1 MIICTVF
8 RAGFLGSGRF
18 GSGVIVARRD
28 DGSWSAPSAVGMF
41 GGGFGGL
48 AGVEMTD
55 FVFIVSDENAVK
67 TVLHRGS
74 LHLGVNA
81 SAALGPVGR
90 SFEIAGVAG
99 LKGVGG
105 VFAFAKT
112 KGVFLGASLEG
123 AVFIE
128 GRRAGR
134 KLYGRDFDASQLLNE
149 EGPSLPLE
157 VKPLMDALALDI
169 FHPRR
174 SEAAVDL
181 PTGVVELPAGDKS
194 HASELQS
201 SSLRETGV

>member
-1 MIICTVF
+1 GMIICTVV

-134 KLYGRDFDASQLLNE
+134 KLYGRDFDASQLLID
-149 EGPSLPLE
+149 GCVGFGYL
-157 VKPLMDALALDI
+157 
-169 FHPRR
+169 
-174 SEAAVDL
+174 
-181 PTGVVELPAGDKS
+181 
-194 HASELQS
+194 S
-201 SSLRETGV
+201 SSAF

>member
-28 DGSWSAPSAVGMF
+28 DGSWSVPSAVGMF

-55 FVFIVSDENAVK
+55 FVFIVSDENAMK

-123 AVFIE
+123 AAFIE

-149 EGPSLPLE
+149 GGSSLSLE
-157 VKPLMDALALDI
+157 VKPLMDVLALDI

-181 PTGVVELPAGDKS
+181 PTGVVELPAGDES
-194 HASELQS
+194 HASELHA